1 MNLLRW
7 PKKTKK
13 KKSLEGFVAPVRGQS
28 FTGSTGSA
36 NSSSSTRKNMRMMT
50 TCIREIQ
57 APISD
62 LCGLQGIIADIS
74 EDSPIYHH
82 AKLMNS
88 CGLLLAD
95 MIENMR
101 LFYTLSADLYEVE
114 RSLFVLRTELEFVWE
129 SSIEECVRLWEMS
142 DNGGDNGKVRLQ
154 LEFGKDVPGG
164 LVESDSTCVL
174 RIFKSLLENAIR
186 FTLEGTIG
194 VEVFVETIEGEKSEV
209 LLHFVFSDTG
219 VGVPEEAR
227 DAIFEPLTKAHA
239 ESIQG
244 GVGMGLAVSRAMCQV
259 LGGNLVLEE
268 EKLVGSTLP
277 GSTSGSSTFHAWF
290 PITVRNRNPGG
301 CVTISKF
308 IHLGT
313 KADSLPSIDL
323 GMERSERVLS
333 ASIVE
338 HRVFSEDGEMPEVLL
353 VEDVQLNRTIVSRM
367 MRQVNVVLST
377 ADDGLKAVEA
387 CRVKKFDVILMDISM
402 PNMGGIEATEEIK
415 NHCPF
420 NKETP
425 IIALTGTLAG
435 KMEGACL
442 EVGMVQCIAKPV
454 QRKQLVESVA
464 EHVLRKH
471 RVWMAAE

>member
-7 PKKTKK
+7 IKKISKRKK
-13 KKSLEGFVAPVRGQS
+13 ENSTEGVVSPARRPSDTARRPSVAG
-28 FTGSTGSA
+28 
-36 NSSSSTRKNMRMMT
+36 TRKNMRMMT

-62 LCGLQGIIADIS
+62 LCGLQHIIADIP
-74 EDSPIYHH
+74 EDSPVYHH
-82 AKLMNS
+82 AKSMNH

-114 RSLFVLRTELEFVWE
+114 RSLFVLRTELQLVWE
-129 SSIEECVRLWEMS
+129 SSIEEFVSLWKLSENS
-142 DNGGDNGKVRLQ
+142 EERRKVRLQ

-174 RIFKSLLENAIR
+174 KVFKSLLENAIR

-194 VEVFVETIEGEKSEV
+194 VEVFLEDDKRDA

-227 DAIFEPLTKAHA
+227 GAIFEPLTKAHA

-268 EKLVGSTLP
+268 NLDCL
-277 GSTSGSSTFHAWF
+277 GSSTFHAWF
-290 PITVRNRNPGG
+290 PITVRNRIPGG
-301 CVTISKF
+301 CVTISRSL
-308 IHLGT
+308 HART
-313 KADSLPSIDL
+313 KADSLLSIDVN
-323 GMERSERVLS
+323 MERSERVRS
-333 ASIVE
+333 ASLM
-338 HRVFSEDGEMPEVLL
+338 SEEGEMPDVLL
-353 VEDVQLNRTIVSRM
+353 VEDVQLNRVIVSRM
-367 MRQVNVVLST
+367 MRHVNVVLST

-402 PNMGGIEATEEIK
+402 PNMGGIEATKEIK

-420 NKETP
+420 NKKTP

-442 EVGMVQCIAKPV
+442 KVGMVQCIAKPV

-464 EHVLRKH
+464 ENVLHKH
-471 RVWMAAE
+471 RVWMAA

>member
-1 MNLLRW
+1 MNWYRWLLTRRKAM
-7 PKKTKK
+7 KKESTD
-13 KKSLEGFVAPVRGQS
+13 GFVSPARRPSVGM
-28 FTGSTGSA
+28 GSA
-36 NSSSSTRKNMRMMT
+36 GTKKNMRMMT

-62 LCGLQGIIADIS
+62 LCGLRHIIADIP

-82 AKLMNS
+82 AKSMNS

-129 SSIEECVRLWEMS
+129 SSIEECVSLSKLSEDCEER
-142 DNGGDNGKVRLQ
+142 GKVSLH

-174 RIFKSLLENAIR
+174 KVFKSLLENAIR

-194 VEVFVETIEGEKSEV
+194 VEVFLESIEDDKRDA
-209 LLHFVFSDTG
+209 LLHFVFTDTG

-259 LGGNLVLEE
+259 LGGNLVLEAN
-268 EKLVGSTLP
+268 L
-277 GSTSGSSTFHAWF
+277 GSSTFHAWF
-290 PITVRNRNPGG
+290 PITVRNRTPGG
-301 CVTISKF
+301 CVTISRSL
-308 IHLGT
+308 HLMT
-313 KADSLPSIDL
+313 KKDSLPSIDL
-323 GMERSERVLS
+323 GLERTERALS
-333 ASIVE
+333 TSIVDTD
-338 HRVFSEDGEMPEVLL
+338 VFGEEGEMPEILL
-353 VEDVQLNRTIVSRM
+353 VEDVQLNRMIVSRM

-377 ADDGLKAVEA
+377 ADDGLKAIEA

-415 NHCPF
+415 RHCPF
-420 NKETP
+420 NKKTP

-435 KMEGACL
+435 KMEAACL
-442 EVGMVQCIAKPV
+442 KVGMVQCIAKPV

-464 EHVLRKH
+464 ENIMHKH